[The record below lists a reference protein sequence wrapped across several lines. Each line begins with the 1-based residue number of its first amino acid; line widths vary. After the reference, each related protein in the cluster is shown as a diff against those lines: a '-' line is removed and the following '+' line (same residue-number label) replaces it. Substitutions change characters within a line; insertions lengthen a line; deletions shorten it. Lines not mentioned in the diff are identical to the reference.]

1 VKKIY
6 ISGPMT
12 GKPDLNFPAFNEAAA
27 ALRALGWVVVN
38 PVDVN
43 PDPGVDWLTCIV
55 ADLEA
60 MRGCTAIALLP
71 GHEASDGAAMEK
83 IAAKRLGMSFHN
95 IEDLLQSEPA

>member
-1 VKKIY
+1 MKKAY

-27 ALRALGWVVVN
+27 ALRALGWEVVN

-43 PDPGVDWLTCIV
+43 PDPGTDWLTCIV

-83 IAAKRLGMSFHN
+83 IAAKRMGMAFHN
-95 IEDLLQSEPA
+95 IDDLIQSEAA